1 MYMVQCPIHRNRKV
15 VMHHQ
20 AEGRNEIE
28 TNRNE
33 INENETKRNEINKC
47 VGETK
52 KCDDR
57 TDKRTNVQ
65 QKSYIPLSFFGGG
78 IQILSKIYFRNLK
91 IIYISC
97 KSTFFPFDPFS
108 YL

>member
-33 INENETKRNEINKC
+33 INENETKRNE
-47 VGETK
+47 TK
-52 KCDDR
+52 STSVSERRKSV
-57 TDKRTNVQ
+57 TTGRTNERTYSRSPIYPYLFLAEVY
-65 QKSYIPLSFFGGG
+65 KSYQKLTLEI
-78 IQILSKIYFRNLK
+78 
-91 IIYISC
+91 
-97 KSTFFPFDPFS
+97 
-108 YL
+108 

>member
-33 INENETKRNEINKC
+33 INENETKRNE
-47 VGETK
+47 TK
-52 KCDDR
+52 STSVSERRKSV
-57 TDKRTNVQ
+57 TTGRTNERTYSISPIYPYLFLAEVY
-65 QKSYIPLSFFGGG
+65 KSYQKLTLEI
-78 IQILSKIYFRNLK
+78 
-91 IIYISC
+91 
-97 KSTFFPFDPFS
+97 
-108 YL
+108 